1 MPTRKT
7 DPHRVTRAW
16 NIWGSRDYLCEWDII
31 WGPVWSSSRE
41 KAIVFDNPK
50 AALEAMNTAEA
61 ITAPRLWC
69 VPDLGQSRLHIEP
82 V

>member
-1 MPTRKT
+1 
-7 DPHRVTRAW
+7 
-16 NIWGSRDYLCEWDII
+16 
-31 WGPVWSSSRE
+31 VWSSSRE

-61 ITAPRLWC
+61 ITAPRPWC